1 MSEEILEKLIQF
13 KKELYKFL
21 EESHSY
27 INSED
32 FGSLDDLNKD
42 LTLTQFQALQTLI
55 RVLSIR
61 IGVNLGSV
69 VKKKPVEENTQSKE
83 DSDEQTDT
91 AEVSK

>member
-1 MSEEILEKLIQF
+1 MSEEQVEKLIQF

-21 EESHSY
+21 EESHGY

-55 RVLSIR
+55 RVVSIR
-61 IGVNLGSV
+61 IGVNLGAI
-69 VKKKPVEENTQSKE
+69 VKEKPVEEITQSKE
-83 DSDEQTDT
+83 NSDEQKDT
-91 AEVSK
+91 AEGSK

>member
-42 LTLTQFQALQTLI
+42 LTLTQFQTLQTLI

-61 IGVNLGSV
+61 IGINLGSV
-69 VKKKPVEENTQSKE
+69 VKEKPVEESTQSKE

-91 AEVSK
+91 AEGSK